1 MKILKPLL
9 AGVLISAL
17 AACGGTGT
25 ASTTDSKKTITVYSA
40 DGLADWY
47 KTRFDAF
54 TQQTGMKVQVVEA
67 GSGEVVSRLQKEKS
81 NPQADVVIT
90 LPPFIQ
96 KASVDKLLQPYA
108 VPGSDQV
115 KGLKGPDYVA
125 VIDNYLSFIENPK
138 AGQPKS
144 FDDLL
149 DPKFKGKIQYST
161 PGQAGDGTAVLLLLQ
176 HLLGK
181 PGALEYLA
189 KLEKNNVGPSAST
202 GKLQPKVSKGEIWVA
217 NGDVQ
222 MNLASI
228 ANDKSAFSLLFPAG
242 PDGKKMTLDLPYVMG
257 LGAGAP
263 NSDGGKKLMDYLLSS
278 EAQQTA
284 SSDAFGLPA
293 RADVKPTDAN
303 FQAVEKAM
311 TGVEIYQPDW
321 TAVLNELDADVAAYT
336 KAVSG

>member
-1 MKILKPLL
+1 MPGALL
-9 AGVLISAL
+9 SVL
-17 AACGGTGT
+17 AACGGTGA
-25 ASTTDSKKTITVYSA
+25 ASTAGSSKTVTVYTA

-47 KTRFDAF
+47 KARFDKF
-54 TQQTGMKVQVVEA
+54 TEQTGMKVQIVEA

-81 NPQADVVIT
+81 NPQADVVVT

-96 KASVDKLLQPYA
+96 KASADKLLQPYA

-115 KGLKGPDYVA
+115 KGVKGPDYVA
-125 VIDNYLSFIENPK
+125 VVDNYLSFIANPK

-181 PGALEYLA
+181 QGALDYLA

-228 ANDKSAFSLLFPAG
+228 KNDKSAFALLFPA
-242 PDGKKMTLDLPYVMG
+242 D
-257 LGAGAP
+257 A
-263 NSDGGKKLMDYLLSS
+263 
-278 EAQQTA
+278 TA
-284 SSDAFGLPA
+284 SRRLSTS
-293 RADVKPTDAN
+293 RT
-303 FQAVEKAM
+303 
-311 TGVEIYQPDW
+311 
-321 TAVLNELDADVAAYT
+321 
-336 KAVSG
+336 